1 MDIFCRFLLLT
12 VLAAWPVSSVAGE
25 PSPQEKYIAKYAVTA
40 VREMYRTGVPA
51 SITLAQG
58 LLESSAGS
66 SAISV
71 SGNNHFGIKCH
82 RDWTGRKVYWD
93 DDEKGECFRAY
104 DDPIESFRDHSDFL
118 RYRDRYKSLF
128 DLKTTDYKGWAYGL
142 KKAGYATDPQY
153 APKLIKMVEDY
164 GLDKFDKMTVAQAGS
179 FVGDEVGTPSPAK
192 EETAVEGPGETFG
205 GKDEIQ
211 LPDSD
216 RKENV
221 RTLRRRRRTVKT
233 AVQGPSQKP
242 SAQKQSTQ
250 KPSAP
255 KTVEV
260 PVEPEEDVIPESP
273 RELEEPV
280 KVTGTAKEE
289 FRFSLSRETY
299 MENGVPFVYALEG
312 ETYASIAS
320 AFHLF
325 QREILSFNDL
335 KAPKDLLPGEM
346 VYIEAKKTQ
355 ARKGLDKFIVDEDG
369 MSLRDICQRFGVRM
383 KSVIKMNG
391 LPDGYVPLSGDTIL
405 LRGK

>member
-1 MDIFCRFLLLT
+1 MDRTCRITVLLLL
-12 VLAAWPVSSVAGE
+12 VAAVASRVVSAAPAE
-25 PSPQEKYIAKYAVTA
+25 PSPQERYIAKYAVTA

-66 SAISV
+66 SGITVA
-71 SGNNHFGIKCH
+71 GNNHFGIKCH
-82 RDWTGRKVYWD
+82 RDWTGRTVYWD

-153 APKLIKMVEDY
+153 APKLIKIVEDY
-164 GLDKFDKMTVAQAGS
+164 GLDKFDKMTVAQAVS
-179 FVGDEVGTPSPAK
+179 RYAQEEAAPPAVQ
-192 EETAVEGPGETFG
+192 EEQEADGPGATFG

-221 RTLRRRRRTVKT
+221 RKLRRQRRTVKT
-233 AVQGPSQKP
+233 AVQKSPQKP
-242 SAQKQSTQ
+242 AL
-250 KPSAP
+250 KPSEH
-255 KTVEV
+255 KTAEV
-260 PVEPEEDVIPESP
+260 PVPEEEEVIPESP
-273 RELEEPV
+273 LQLEEPV
-280 KVTGTAKEE
+280 KISEGAKEE

-299 MENGVPFVYALEG
+299 TENGVPFVYASEG

-335 KAPKDLLPGEM
+335 SASKELLPGEM
-346 VYIEAKKTQ
+346 VYLQAKKNQ

-369 MSLRDICQRFGVRM
+369 MSLRDICQRFGVKM
-383 KSVIKMNG
+383 KSVVKMNN
-391 LPDGYVPLSGDTIL
+391 LPEGYVPLSGDTIL
-405 LRGK
+405 LRGR